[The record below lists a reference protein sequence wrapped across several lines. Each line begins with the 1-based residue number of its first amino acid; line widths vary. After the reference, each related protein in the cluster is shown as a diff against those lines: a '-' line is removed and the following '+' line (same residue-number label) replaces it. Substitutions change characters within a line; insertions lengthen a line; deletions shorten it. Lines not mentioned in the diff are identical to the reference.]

1 MRNKGSR
8 TISVSPVDDEPKGR
22 QVIDMPERGRI
33 EALFDQN
40 LFRMHIKRER
50 SSAYWFAA
58 SLWGVGGLVIGAML
72 GGYMMFQAYV
82 GLTGPVRD
90 TLVQGQVIRAAT
102 DSVNNRPSL
111 VDQQDG
117 ESQPTAPPQH

>member
-8 TISVSPVDDEPKGR
+8 TISVSPVDDEPRGR

-58 SLWGVGGLVIGAML
+58 SVWGVGGLVIGALL
-72 GGYMMFQAYV
+72 GGYMMYQAYV
-82 GLTGPVRD
+82 GLTEPVRD
-90 TLVQGQVIRAAT
+90 TLVQGQAIRAAT
-102 DSVNNRPSL
+102 DSVNSRPSL
-111 VDQQDG
+111 VDPERPAD
-117 ESQPTAPPQH
+117 APQH

>member
-8 TISVSPVDDEPKGR
+8 TIQVSPVDDEPKGR

-40 LFRMHIKRER
+40 LFRMHIRRER

-58 SLWGVGGLVIGAML
+58 SIWGVGGLVIGAML

-82 GLTGPVRD
+82 GLTAPVRD

-102 DSVNNRPSL
+102 DSVNSRPSL
-111 VDQQDG
+111 VDPDR
-117 ESQPTAPPQH
+117 PADPNAPQH

>member
-1 MRNKGSR
+1 MRSRGAR
-8 TISVSPVDDEPKGR
+8 TIQVTPVDEAPSRPQQQITDHPDRNRMEAIMDQKLFW
-22 QVIDMPERGRI
+22 QRI
-33 EALFDQN
+33 
-40 LFRMHIKRER
+40 KSER

-82 GLTGPVRD
+82 GLSDPVRD
-90 TLVQGQVIRAAT
+90 TLVQGQAIQAAQ

-111 VDQQDG
+111 VDPARNN
-117 ESQPTAPPQH
+117 PTP